1 MFLAHFSNTPL
12 NVLMDMDGKE
22 VIYWHVEA
30 VKLHNKLN
38 TPSNG

>member
-12 NVLMDMDGKE
+12 NVLMDMDGSE
-22 VIYWHVEA
+22 VSVWHTEA

-38 TPSNG
+38 KPPDG